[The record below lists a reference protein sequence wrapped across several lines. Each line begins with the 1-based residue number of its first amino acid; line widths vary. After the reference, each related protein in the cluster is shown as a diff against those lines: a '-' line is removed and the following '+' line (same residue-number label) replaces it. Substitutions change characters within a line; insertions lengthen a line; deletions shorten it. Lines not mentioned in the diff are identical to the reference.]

1 MGIKNFRIV
10 TPDIDEHMEREL
22 PPEELVR
29 RISAEKARAVREQAG
44 MDAVVIAADTVVALD
59 GAVLGKPADELEAFK
74 MLSTLSGCRHQVYT
88 GLTVLRGEE
97 RHTVSEE
104 TTVAFREL
112 SEEEISCYIQT
123 GEPMDK
129 AGAYGIQGFGALL
142 IEGIQG
148 ITTTMSWACP
158 CAAWAASCA
167 SSAWTAC
174 ACGGGRAG
182 QRLRERERTDV
193 KDFFRHNGILILIA
207 AILLALVT
215 AVVSMLFG
223 GVADPLSN
231 LVGILTT
238 PVRNGIT
245 AVTNWAEEKYND
257 AFELEQ
263 MKEELAGL
271 KQRNA
276 ELEAQAREAEAALQE
291 NERLRNLLELQPKE
305 WSCDKAAAMVTARS
319 TSNWESTLTI
329 GKGSAAGIAVDD
341 CVVDEYWNL
350 VGVVAEV
357 GENWATVRTLVDS
370 DTEMGGQ
377 LARTGGAAILEGD
390 FALMGEGRL
399 KLTYLPENSELIAGD
414 LVTTSGRG
422 GGIPRRTGGRARGGG
437 AHRCLRH
444 DPLRRHCAGD
454 RSGRPPAGLCDHR
467 LYR

>member
-1 MGIKNFRIV
+1 M
-10 TPDIDEHMEREL
+10 
-22 PPEELVR
+22 
-29 RISAEKARAVREQAG
+29 
-44 MDAVVIAADTVVALD
+44 
-59 GAVLGKPADELEAFK
+59 
-74 MLSTLSGCRHQVYT
+74 
-88 GLTVLRGEE
+88 
-97 RHTVSEE
+97 
-104 TTVAFREL
+104 
-112 SEEEISCYIQT
+112 
-123 GEPMDK
+123 
-129 AGAYGIQGFGALL
+129 
-142 IEGIQG
+142 
-148 ITTTMSWACP
+148 
-158 CAAWAASCA
+158 
-167 SSAWTAC
+167 
-174 ACGGGRAG
+174 
-182 QRLRERERTDV
+182 

-231 LVGILTT
+231 LVGIVTT

-357 GENWATVRTLVDS
+357 GENWATVRNLVDS

-422 GGIPRRTGGRARGGG
+422 GVY
-437 AHRCLRH
+437 
-444 DPLRRHCAGD
+444 
-454 RSGRPPAGLCDHR
+454 PAGLVAGHVEEVRTDASGMTR
-467 LYR
+467 YAVIAPETDLDGLQQVFVITDFTVNE

>member
-1 MGIKNFRIV
+1 M
-10 TPDIDEHMEREL
+10 
-22 PPEELVR
+22 
-29 RISAEKARAVREQAG
+29 
-44 MDAVVIAADTVVALD
+44 
-59 GAVLGKPADELEAFK
+59 
-74 MLSTLSGCRHQVYT
+74 
-88 GLTVLRGEE
+88 
-97 RHTVSEE
+97 
-104 TTVAFREL
+104 
-112 SEEEISCYIQT
+112 
-123 GEPMDK
+123 
-129 AGAYGIQGFGALL
+129 
-142 IEGIQG
+142 
-148 ITTTMSWACP
+148 
-158 CAAWAASCA
+158 
-167 SSAWTAC
+167 
-174 ACGGGRAG
+174 
-182 QRLRERERTDV
+182 

-231 LVGILTT
+231 LVGIVTT

-370 DTEMGGQ
+370 GTEMGGQ

-422 GGIPRRTGGRARGGG
+422 GVY
-437 AHRCLRH
+437 
-444 DPLRRHCAGD
+444 
-454 RSGRPPAGLCDHR
+454 PAGLVAGHVEEVRTDASSMTR
-467 LYR
+467 YAVIAPETDLDGLQQVFVITDFTVNE

>member
-1 MGIKNFRIV
+1 M
-10 TPDIDEHMEREL
+10 
-22 PPEELVR
+22 
-29 RISAEKARAVREQAG
+29 
-44 MDAVVIAADTVVALD
+44 
-59 GAVLGKPADELEAFK
+59 
-74 MLSTLSGCRHQVYT
+74 
-88 GLTVLRGEE
+88 
-97 RHTVSEE
+97 
-104 TTVAFREL
+104 
-112 SEEEISCYIQT
+112 
-123 GEPMDK
+123 
-129 AGAYGIQGFGALL
+129 
-142 IEGIQG
+142 
-148 ITTTMSWACP
+148 
-158 CAAWAASCA
+158 
-167 SSAWTAC
+167 
-174 ACGGGRAG
+174 
-182 QRLRERERTDV
+182 

-370 DTEMGGQ
+370 DTAMGGQ

-422 GGIPRRTGGRARGGG
+422 GVY
-437 AHRCLRH
+437 
-444 DPLRRHCAGD
+444 
-454 RSGRPPAGLCDHR
+454 PAGLVAGHVEEGRTDASGMTR
-467 LYR
+467 YAVIAPETDLDGLQQVFVITDFTVNE

>member
-1 MGIKNFRIV
+1 M
-10 TPDIDEHMEREL
+10 
-22 PPEELVR
+22 
-29 RISAEKARAVREQAG
+29 
-44 MDAVVIAADTVVALD
+44 
-59 GAVLGKPADELEAFK
+59 
-74 MLSTLSGCRHQVYT
+74 
-88 GLTVLRGEE
+88 
-97 RHTVSEE
+97 
-104 TTVAFREL
+104 
-112 SEEEISCYIQT
+112 
-123 GEPMDK
+123 
-129 AGAYGIQGFGALL
+129 
-142 IEGIQG
+142 
-148 ITTTMSWACP
+148 
-158 CAAWAASCA
+158 
-167 SSAWTAC
+167 
-174 ACGGGRAG
+174 
-182 QRLRERERTDV
+182 

-422 GGIPRRTGGRARGGG
+422 GVY
-437 AHRCLRH
+437 
-444 DPLRRHCAGD
+444 
-454 RSGRPPAGLCDHR
+454 PAGLVAGHVEEVRTDASGMTR
-467 LYR
+467 YAVIAPETDLAGLQQIFVITDFTISE